1 MEYLGLISFLVVFWS
16 LQVYLAYQQNKT
28 IIKEIQDIQRTH
40 HSGHLGV
47 GQRRSKFNFG
57 SGVILMIVT
66 NNDGLIVAAHLLKG
80 VSVFKRFETMESIL
94 NFSVAL
100 AYQKIEDKKI
110 KEAFKEAINNI
121 NLERTNNQLSEL
133 SLV

>member
-1 MEYLGLISFLVVFWS
+1 MEYLGLISLLVVFWS

-47 GQRRSKFNFG
+47 GQRRSEFNFG
-57 SGVILMIVT
+57 SGVILIIVT
-66 NNDGLIVAAHLLKG
+66 NNDGLIVAARLLKG
-80 VSVFKRFETMESIL
+80 VSVFKRFKTMESIL
-94 NFSVAL
+94 NFYVSQ
-100 AYQKIEDKKI
+100 AYLKIEDKKI
-110 KEAFKEAINNI
+110 KEAFEEAINHI